1 MVACVYHRRY
11 FLDDDRFPDA
21 EIDGI
26 LLNNAHP
33 ESMNFHSCPGI
44 EVGVVGRDL
53 RFPEVAGF
61 LALSL
66 RVPLVAPLR
75 RVSVCGLAFPTI
87 VDRSTVTVLA
97 CPTGC
102 TIGCTRFCATDCTGA
117 DIGDFTSGCT
127 WT

>member
-53 RFPEVAGF
+53 RFPEVAGV

-66 RVPLVAPLR
+66 RVPLVAQLR
-75 RVSVCGLAFPTI
+75 RVWLCGSAFPT
-87 VDRSTVTVLA
+87 VADRSTDTFLPCATGGTISCTGVGA
-97 CPTGC
+97 TGC
-102 TIGCTRFCATDCTGA
+102 T
-117 DIGDFTSGCT
+117 SG
-127 WT
+127 